1 MISFGK
7 YGALFGVASMLTPK
21 AQPSDIRRKVREP
34 SKPSGKNRD
43 KVKAA
48 RKQRRKSR

>member
-1 MISFGK
+1 MRSMKNVAAMMAAISAQDAVA
-7 YGALFGVASMLTPK
+7 GADWGPIERRQPMPK
-21 AQPSDIRRKVREP
+21 
-34 SKPSGKNRD
+34 KPKNRD